1 VNEVA
6 RIAVDDGVAYVVW
19 EEGREPRAA
28 RLGGKLLREVRTGR
42 AQRPV
47 VGDWVEV
54 SGDGFVLAVRPRRT
68 RLARRA
74 AGVRD
79 VEQVIAANVDVAL
92 IATATDGDVNE
103 RRLER
108 YLAVVHDGGVDPVV
122 LLTKVDACTD
132 VERERTRVHAVAPGV
147 RVIAVSAHTGQGVED
162 VARCIGPGRVAA
174 LLGSSGVGKST
185 LVNRL
190 LGHERQRVGGL
201 RDDGKGRHT
210 TTRREIVVL
219 PDGGMLLDMP
229 GMRELGLLD
238 AEDGLSDAFPEV
250 ASLADR
256 CRFGDCRHET
266 EPGCAVQEALASGAL
281 DAVRYA
287 SWRKLGDELSARRG
301 RTRAGSAARG
311 PSCGPRRARRRCERP
326 ARGGTRRRA
335 ACRR

>member
-6 RIAVDDGVAYVVW
+6 RIAVDDGVAYVAW
-19 EEGREPRAA
+19 PPAGAPRAV
-28 RLGGKLLREVRTGR
+28 RLVGRVLREVRAGR
-42 AQRPV
+42 APRPV

-54 SGDGFVLAVRPRRT
+54 SDEGFVVAVQPRRT

-74 AGVRD
+74 AGADD
-79 VEQVIAANVDVAL
+79 VEQVIASNVDVAL
-92 IATATDGDVNE
+92 IATSADGDLNE

-122 LLTKVDACTD
+122 LLTKADACAD
-132 VERERTRVHAVAPGV
+132 VERERARAVAVAPGV
-147 RVIAVSAHTGQGVED
+147 RVITVSAVTGAGVDD
-162 VARCIGPGRVAA
+162 VARCIGPGRLAA

-190 LGHERQRVGGL
+190 LGLERQRVGGL

-229 GMRELGLLD
+229 GMRELGLVD
-238 AEDGLSDAFPEV
+238 ADDGLRDAFPEV
-250 ASLADR
+250 AALVER
-256 CRFGDCRHET
+256 CRFRDCRHET

-281 DAVRYA
+281 DPVRHA
-287 SWRKLGDELSARRG
+287 SWRKLDAELSARRG

-311 PSCGPRRARRRCERP
+311 PSCGPRRARRRCEP
-326 ARGGTRRRA
+326 HARGGTRRRA